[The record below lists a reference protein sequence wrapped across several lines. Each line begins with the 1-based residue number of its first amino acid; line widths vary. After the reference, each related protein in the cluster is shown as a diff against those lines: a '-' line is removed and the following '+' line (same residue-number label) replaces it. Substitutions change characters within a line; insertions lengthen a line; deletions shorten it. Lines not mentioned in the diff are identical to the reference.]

1 MAVINGMDDVIKYIK
16 DQDETIKKL
25 KEENEG
31 LKKKLDEG
39 TEQHLAQTKKLNNFY
54 MKTKEENEKLK
65 TKIKDL
71 DEKIEEQEY
80 EIEEQR
86 EIIND
91 LDEYKDKFEDM
102 EEELANKSLEFKEK
116 IEDSESTMRGA
127 MDGFMK
133 CQKDY
138 DTLKSKIDAFKQKL
152 KDTNDLDE
160 EDEGWMETWDIIE
173 TTLKIN
179 TAGDDTEEI
188 DDEDNYECGKCGQV
202 FDCKTDQPVDDGS
215 GCKKCMPDD
224 ED

>member
-65 TKIKDL
+65 TKIEDL
-71 DEKIEEQEY
+71 DEKIVEQEY
-80 EIEEQR
+80 EIEEKR
-86 EIIND
+86 EIIDD
-91 LDEYKDKFEDM
+91 LDEYKDNFEDM

-138 DTLKSKIDAFKQKL
+138 DTLKSKIEKL
-152 KDTNDLDE
+152 KEMILAKNNVIYVNDE
-160 EDEGWMETWDIIE
+160 EELKVVNDELD
-173 TTLKIN
+173 KIMN
-179 TAGDDTEEI
+179 
-188 DDEDNYECGKCGQV
+188 Q
-202 FDCKTDQPVDDGS
+202 
-215 GCKKCMPDD
+215 
-224 ED
+224 